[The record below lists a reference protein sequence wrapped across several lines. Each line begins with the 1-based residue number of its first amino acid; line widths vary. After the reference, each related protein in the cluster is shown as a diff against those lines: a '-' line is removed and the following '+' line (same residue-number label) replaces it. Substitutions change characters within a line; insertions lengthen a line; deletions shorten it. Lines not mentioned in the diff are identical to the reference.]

1 MSCHRCSEE
10 CPAFRVIGVL
20 EVFGDKSSDEVFLGV
35 ES

>member
-1 MSCHRCSEE
+1 MYCHRCSDE

-20 EVFGDKSSDEVFLGV
+20 EVPGDKSSDGVFLGV